1 MANGSPEV
9 TIGVDIGS
17 SSVKVVTIDSNNRQ
31 LSSGETPYPT
41 VRKGPGLAVV
51 DATAWYEAAV
61 RSIRN
66 CLNEVNLD
74 PDRVKALA
82 VCGPA
87 HNAALLDSS
96 GNAVRP
102 VIHWSDVRAATQA
115 RTLQR
120 TMGERLLALTLHP
133 PLAGWT
139 LSQFLWVRE
148 NDPESWRRAT
158 TWAVTKDYVA
168 LRLTGELATDPY
180 DATGTQ
186 LFDVDGRR
194 WAAELLDLLGWS
206 PTRNAPPVRRS
217 TDVLGRITAEASEAT
232 GLRQGTPVAVGTGDT
247 LCESLASGTWNRG
260 DVLLKLGSSGNVLA
274 VSKDPIVRN
283 GVLNYPYLDRDEWV
297 IVMATAS
304 GAASA
309 RWFRDAFLSKCPS
322 PATGQ
327 ARPGYDLM
335 EQMAKTVSPGAEGL
349 IFHPYLSG
357 ERSPIYD
364 PDLRA
369 DFLGVS
375 AAHSLSHFVRA
386 VLEGVAMSLR
396 HCVEEFGQVIKEDSS
411 FSIVGGGSRSPVWL
425 SILSDVL
432 ERPLHPGPPSAA
444 AHGAALLART
454 MLSEESPQ
462 PPEPRDRETI
472 MPDPANSAR
481 YHDLMEIYRDSAAS
495 QRSTSHR
502 LSHFARSPRPNDQ
515 S

>member
-1 MANGSPEV
+1 MTNSPEEV
-9 TIGVDIGS
+9 TVGVDVGS
-17 SSVKVVTIDSNNRQ
+17 SSVKVLAIDSNNHRI
-31 LSSGETPYPT
+31 SSGEVPYSTARP
-41 VRKGPGLAVV
+41 GPGLAVV
-51 DATAWYEAAV
+51 DAAAWYDATV
-61 RSIRN
+61 RSLRI
-66 CLNEVNLD
+66 CLDQGDLN

-96 GNAVRP
+96 GDAVRP
-102 VIHWSDVRAATQA
+102 VLHWSDLRAATQA
-115 RTLQR
+115 RNLQR
-120 TMGERLLALTLHP
+120 KMGERLLELTLHP

-139 LSQFLWVRE
+139 LSQFLWIRE
-148 NDPESWRRAT
+148 NDPQSWRRAT
-158 TWAVTKDYVA
+158 SWAVTKDYVA
-168 LRLTGELATDPY
+168 WKLTGELGTDPY

-186 LFDVDGRR
+186 LFDVNARK
-194 WAAELLDLLGWS
+194 WATELLDLLGWS
-206 PTRNAPPVRRS
+206 PPRNPPQVRRS

-247 LCESLASGTWNRG
+247 LCEALASGTWNMG

-274 VSKDPIVRN
+274 VGEHPTTRP
-283 GVLNYPYLDRDEWV
+283 GVLNYPYLDRDRWV
-297 IVMATAS
+297 TVMATAS

-309 RWFRDAFLSKCPS
+309 RWFRDVFLSES
-322 PATGQ
+322 ESQAAGQ
-327 ARPGYDLM
+327 AGPSYDLM

-349 IFHPYLSG
+349 VFHPYLSG
-357 ERSPIYD
+357 ERSPVYD

-386 VLEGVAMSLR
+386 VMEGVAMSLR
-396 HCVEEFGQVIKEDSS
+396 HCVEDFGEVIKDDSS

-432 ERPLHPGPPSAA
+432 ARPLHPGPSSAA
-444 AHGAALLART
+444 ANGAALLARA
-454 MLSEESPQ
+454 MLSGESPV
-462 PPEPRDRETI
+462 PPDPQDQEVI

-495 QRSTSHR
+495 QRSISHR
-502 LSHFARSPRPNDQ
+502 LSRFARFPHPDQ

>member
-1 MANGSPEV
+1 MTSGSEEV

-17 SSVKVVTIDSNNRQ
+17 SSVKVAAVDANNRQ
-31 LSSGETPYPT
+31 LSSAEVSYPT
-41 VRKGPGLAVV
+41 VREGPGLAVV
-51 DATAWYEAAV
+51 DATAWYDAAV
-61 RSIRN
+61 RSVRS
-66 CLNEVNLD
+66 CLNESALD

-102 VIHWSDVRAATQA
+102 IIHWSDVRAATQA
-115 RTLQR
+115 RTLNER
-120 TMGERLLALTLHP
+120 MGERLLELTLHP

-139 LSQFLWVRE
+139 LSQFLWIRE
-148 NDPESWRRAT
+148 NDTESWRRAR
-158 TWAVTKDYVA
+158 TWAVTKDYVT
-168 LRLTGELATDPY
+168 LRLTGELGTDPY

-186 LFDVDGRR
+186 LFDVNGGE
-194 WAAELLDLLGWS
+194 WAEELLDLLGWS
-206 PTRNAPPVRRS
+206 PTRNAPRVRSS

-247 LCESLASGTWNRG
+247 LCEALASATWNTG

-274 VSKDPIVRN
+274 VGEHPMVRP

-297 IVMATAS
+297 TVMATAS

-309 RWFRDAFLSKCPS
+309 RWFRDVFLSEFES

-327 ARPGYDLM
+327 TRRGYDLM
-335 EQMAKTVSPGAEGL
+335 EQMARTITPGAEGL

-375 AAHSLSHFVRA
+375 AAHSLSHFARA
-386 VLEGVAMSLR
+386 VMEGVAMSLR
-396 HCVEEFGQVIKEDSS
+396 HCVEEFGQVIKDDSS
-411 FSIVGGGSRSPVWL
+411 FSIVGGGSRSPVWI

-432 ERPLHPGPPSAA
+432 GRDLHPRSPSAA
-444 AHGAALLART
+444 ARGAAWVARA
-454 MLSEESPQ
+454 MLSGERPQ
-462 PPEPRDRETI
+462 PPELLKRQVIT
-472 MPDPANSAR
+472 PDPANTAR
-481 YHDLMEIYRDSAAS
+481 YDDLMEIYRHSAAS
-495 QRSTSHR
+495 HRSTSHR
-502 LSHFARSPRPNDQ
+502 LSRFAQCPHPDD
-515 S
+515 